1 MMNVL
6 FVSNEVA
13 PFAKVG
19 GLADVA
25 GSLPQALADRGVD
38 IRVVMPL
45 HRSCPAVEQCSVA
58 LPCLSVQTPYRALVG
73 SVLESR
79 LPGSDVPVYFI
90 KYDPFF
96 DRPDPYGEG
105 ATDYPDSPQRYAFF
119 ARAALALNHALGFEA
134 DVYHA
139 NDWPT
144 GLLPTFQRLNPH
156 GRPTV
161 FTIHNLGYQ
170 GSFPLSVASDIDIDP
185 ASPAMPLVQLG
196 DRINYMAAAI
206 RSATVVNTVSER
218 YAREI
223 QTPGF
228 GHGLDGLLK
237 DRSDVLHGI
246 LNGLDYDDW
255 DPRDVSTLP
264 AGFSPERLQGKARCK
279 AALQEHVGLEVNP
292 DIPLA
297 VAVSR
302 LVHQKGLDVLAE
314 VLPRMVDRPMQFAML
329 GTGDADL
336 ERRYRALAQAN
347 PGRVAAS
354 IEYNEDLAR
363 LHYAGADI
371 FIMPSRYEPCGLGQL
386 IAMAYGTVPVV
397 HATGGLA
404 DTVSETADEQTG
416 FVCGYLDPQ
425 DLLSAIMRAGDAWY
439 HTPKRW
445 RRLMRRIMRLDFSWS
460 ASAREY
466 VALYEEAQRIS
477 EGG

>member
-1 MMNVL
+1 MKVL
-6 FVSNEVA
+6 FISNEVA

-25 GSLPQALADRGVD
+25 GSLPRAIARRGVD

-45 HRSCPAVEQCSVA
+45 HRACPAIEHCPVEMPA
-58 LPCLSVQTPYRALVG
+58 LSVQTPYRTIVP
-73 SVLESR
+73 SVLTST

-90 KYDPFF
+90 KYDQFF

-119 ARAALALNHALGFEA
+119 ARAALALNHALGFDA

-144 GLLPTFQRLNPH
+144 GLLPAFERLNPW
-156 GRPTV
+156 GPPTV

-170 GSFPLSVASDIDIDP
+170 GSFPPGVASEIDIDP
-185 ASPAMPLVQLG
+185 DSVVMPLVQHQG
-196 DRINYMAAAI
+196 RINYLAAGI

-218 YAREI
+218 YASEI
-223 QTPGF
+223 QQPAF
-228 GHGLDGLLK
+228 SHSLDGLL
-237 DRSDVLHGI
+237 RSRVADLHGI
-246 LNGLDYDDW
+246 LNGIDYDEW
-255 DPRDVSTLP
+255 DASDGDALP
-264 AGFSPERLQGKARCK
+264 AAFSADDLDGKRRCK
-279 AALQEHVGLEVNP
+279 AALQERLGLEVNP

-297 VAVSR
+297 VAISR

-314 VLPRMVDRPMQFAML
+314 VLPQAIGRPMQFALL
-329 GTGDADL
+329 GTGDPDL
-336 ERRYRALAQAN
+336 ERLYRAIAQAN
-347 PGRVAAS
+347 PGRVAAT

-386 IAMAYGTVPVV
+386 IAMAYGAVPVV

-404 DTVSETADEQTG
+404 DTVTEAPPDQTG
-416 FVCGYLDPQ
+416 FVCHYLAEK
-425 DLLSAIMRAGDAWY
+425 DLLSAIMRAADAY
-439 HTPKRW
+439 HHTPDRW
-445 RRLMRRIMRLDFSWS
+445 RALTRSVMRRDFSW
-460 ASAREY
+460 AESARRYLE
-466 VALYEEAQRIS
+466 LYERARRIS
-477 EGG
+477 GGG